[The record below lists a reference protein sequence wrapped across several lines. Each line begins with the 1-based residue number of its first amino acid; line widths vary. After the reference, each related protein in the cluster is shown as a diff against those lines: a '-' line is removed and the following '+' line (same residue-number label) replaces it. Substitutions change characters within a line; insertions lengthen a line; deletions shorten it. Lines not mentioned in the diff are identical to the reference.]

1 MLEALRGRSGV
12 AIVLA
17 CAATAVVLG
26 IAETSFQRASTSL
39 GSLGARGQARTA
51 VQQLMRRIL
60 DGETAQRGFLLTG
73 REQYLAPFDEVNTDI
88 TDALAVLRQHYAQ
101 DPKLAATVEEL
112 TRRTLEK
119 ISEISATIALHK
131 AGRHEAWREVLLSDI
146 GREKMEAVRALAETL
161 LATEDLRVVEERAYV
176 FKTLH
181 DGRIGVRAMTLLCL
195 LTLVFFLRKSDA
207 LHKAQN
213 SHALALRA
221 ERDLLETEVHQRTA
235 ELTELTRHLQHAR
248 EDERGRLAREL
259 HDELGAL
266 LTAAKLDVA
275 RLRRALGAPTPE
287 LTERL
292 QHLIASIDQG
302 IALKRRIIED
312 LRPSSLSN
320 LGLTAALEIQAREF
334 EVRSGLPVQV
344 QLEEASLSDDAQIV
358 IYRIVQEAFT
368 NIAKHA
374 RASRIHLM
382 LRPQGAQAALRIAD
396 DGQGFNLV
404 GRRLGA
410 HGLLGMRYRVES
422 VGGTF
427 SIDTA
432 LNRGTTILALVPMRG
447 ETPETV
453 PAPTATTAE
462 LADAPPAPTNARP
475 ETGLRGTT

>member
-1 MLEALRGRSGV
+1 MPEALRGRAGP

-17 CAATAVVLG
+17 CVATAVVLG

-39 GSLGARGQARTA
+39 ASLGTRAQARSA
-51 VQQLMRRIL
+51 VQALMRRVL

-73 REQYLAPFDEVNTDI
+73 REQYLAPFDEVGTDI
-88 TDALAVLRQHYAQ
+88 TRALAVLRQHYAQ

-112 TRRTLEK
+112 SRRTLEK
-119 ISEISATIALHK
+119 ISEMSETIALYQ
-131 AGRHEAWREVLLSDI
+131 AGRHGAWREVILTDI
-146 GREKMEAVRALAETL
+146 GREKMEAVRALAEAL
-161 LATEDLRVVEERAYV
+161 LATEDVRVVDERAFV

-181 DGRIGVRAMTLLCL
+181 DGRIGVRVMTLLCL
-195 LTLVFFLRKSDA
+195 LTLVFFVRKSDA

-213 SHALALRA
+213 SHAQALQG

-235 ELTELTRHLQHAR
+235 ELTELARHLQNAR

-275 RLRRALGAPTPE
+275 RLKRALGAPTPE
-287 LTERL
+287 LSERL
-292 QHLIASIDQG
+292 QHLVDSIDQG

-320 LGLTAALEIQAREF
+320 LGLKAALEIQAREF
-334 EVRSGLPVQV
+334 EARSGLPVQV
-344 QLEEASLSDDAQIV
+344 QIEDTRLSDDAQIV

-374 RASRIHLM
+374 RASHIDVS
-382 LRPQGAQAALRIAD
+382 LRQQGTQVALRIAD
-396 DGQGFNLV
+396 DGQGFNV
-404 GRRLGA
+404 AGPKLGA

-422 VGGTF
+422 VGGAF
-427 SIDTA
+427 GVDTA
-432 LNRGTTILALVPMRG
+432 PHRGTTIQALVPVL
-447 ETPETV
+447 EVLPV
-453 PAPTATTAE
+453 APPLAAPTIAHESTGSRGAT
-462 LADAPPAPTNARP
+462 
-475 ETGLRGTT
+475 